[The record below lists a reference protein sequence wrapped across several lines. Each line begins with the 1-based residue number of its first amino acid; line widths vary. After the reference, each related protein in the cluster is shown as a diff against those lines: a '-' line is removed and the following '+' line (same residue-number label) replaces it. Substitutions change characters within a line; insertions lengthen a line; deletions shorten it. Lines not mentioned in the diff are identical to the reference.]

1 MISGGG
7 HGYTSRRL
15 GLAIDNLISVELV
28 TYNGDVLNVGE
39 HSTDSDERDLFWACK
54 GAAFNMGIVT
64 WFTLRV
70 HPVGHQPTS
79 KDDTIPRSTV
89 MGGMM
94 IYPIQLAKQL
104 KSKVMDI
111 ITSKDESVWS
121 RDALCWQ
128 MYTRGPGTHSNV
140 ASLCIFSGIA
150 NCP

>member
-15 GLAIDNLISVELV
+15 GLAIDNLVSVELV
-28 TYNGDVLNVGE
+28 TSNGDVLNVGE

-70 HPVGHQPTS
+70 HPVGHQPIS

-94 IYPIQLAKQL
+94 VYPMELAKQVTA
-104 KSKVMDI
+104 KVADI
-111 ITSKDESVWS
+111 ISSKDENVWS
-121 RDALCWQ
+121 RDGLAWQ
-128 MYTRGPGTHSNV
+128 IYARGPGKLYNERYSACRV
-140 ASLCIFSGIA
+140 MKA